1 VTVEL
6 HAVCPHC
13 LSEHELVTGADTDD
27 SPGSGDLTV
36 CIRCG
41 NVSIYTPTMAMR
53 ALAPSEQH
61 LLRHPSV
68 ASAVRAW
75 EQTMLANACPQC
87 HVMVWLEGGF
97 TRCCAECNR
106 HVVPHRGCLLR

>member
-1 VTVEL
+1 VTLEL
-6 HAVCPHC
+6 HTVCPHC
-13 LSEHELVTGADTDD
+13 LSEHDCATGANTDA
-27 SPGSGDLTV
+27 SPKPSDLTV

-75 EQTMLANACPQC
+75 EQTMLAAACEQC
-87 HVMVWLEGGF
+87 RVAYWFDGGF
-97 TRCCAECNR
+97 TRCCADCNR
-106 HVVPHRGCLLR
+106 HVVPHRGCALR